1 MATLSCYN
9 PIPERSYF
17 MSQLEKDAEV
27 GRAYGRLGEVEDEIK
42 KLDLAA
48 TRVGNVLTGIA
59 TALKTNPG
67 GLVFEK
73 ESYPSGFPEIYVLK
87 QVDQKDVS
95 VDAIRALVND
105 YRKFVAEKRE
115 LEGKLKAHG

>member
-1 MATLSCYN
+1 
-9 PIPERSYF
+9 
-17 MSQLEKDAEV
+17 MSELEKDAEV
-27 GRAYGRLGEVEDEIK
+27 GRAYGRLGEVEDEIR
-42 KLDLAA
+42 KLGLAG
-48 TRVGNVLTGIA
+48 TRIGNVLIEVGA
-59 TALKTNPG
+59 VLKTNPG